1 MNQLNQE
8 EQELLDSVE
17 AGEWHSVTNL
27 PEAIKQ
33 TRYYAQATLTQMVEI
48 PIQLQQDDLNA
59 VKIKASKEGVAY
71 QSLISNLIHQ
81 YIAGNLVIK

>member
-1 MNQLNQE
+1 MNQLDRE

-33 TRYYAQATLTQMVEI
+33 TRYYAQAILTQMVEV
-48 PIQLQQDDLNA
+48 PIQLQQEDLNA
-59 VKIKASKEGVAY
+59 VKMKALKEGVAY
-71 QSLISNLIHQ
+71 QSLISNIIHQ
-81 YIAGNLVIK
+81 YLAGNLVVK

>member
-8 EQELLDSVE
+8 ELELLDSVE

-33 TRYYAQATLTQMVEI
+33 TRRYAQVVLTQMVEV
-48 PIQLQQDDLNA
+48 PIQLQQEDLNA
-59 VKIKASKEGVAY
+59 VKMRVLKEGGRT
-71 QSLISNLIHQ
+71 NL
-81 YIAGNLVIK
+81 

>member
-1 MNQLNQE
+1 MNQLDRE

-33 TRYYAQATLTQMVEI
+33 TRYYAQAILTQMVEI
-48 PIQLQQDDLNA
+48 PIQLQLQQEDLNA
-59 VKIKASKEGVAY
+59 VKMKALKEGGRT
-71 QSLISNLIHQ
+71 NL
-81 YIAGNLVIK
+81 

>member
-1 MNQLNQE
+1 MNQLDLE
-8 EQELLDSVE
+8 ELELLDSVE
-17 AGEWHSVTNL
+17 AGEWHSVANL
-27 PEAIKQ
+27 PEAIRRTQ
-33 TRYYAQATLTQMVEI
+33 YYAQATLTQMVEI

>member
-1 MNQLNQE
+1 MNQLDRE

-33 TRYYAQATLTQMVEI
+33 TRYYAQAILTQMVEV
-48 PIQLQQDDLNA
+48 PIQLQQEDLNT
-59 VKIKASKEGVAY
+59 VKMKALKGGGRT
-71 QSLISNLIHQ
+71 NL
-81 YIAGNLVIK
+81 

>member
-1 MNQLNQE
+1 MNQLDRE

-33 TRYYAQATLTQMVEI
+33 TRYYAQAILTQMVEV
-48 PIQLQQDDLNA
+48 PIQLQQEDLNA
-59 VKIKASKEGVAY
+59 VKMKALKEGGRT
-71 QSLISNLIHQ
+71 NL
-81 YIAGNLVIK
+81 